1 MPALS
6 ARDRA
11 ILEFAC
17 CTFYLQTKPGTDEPA
32 AQPAAQLEMLPPSGM
47 ADAADDG
54 GYDDDFGLEADDTTT
69 TVPTSTHDDAPT
81 NSLDVDAE
89 TPPEAP
95 PSVLAEALMEMAGT
109 LLYADPGS
117 IVVREHLIASLAHLA
132 FKTTARGLRPTN
144 DCETIVR
151 FWCNCVSMGLRGE
164 YDDMGAWSTNW
175 LWVLRCADLLLLNVA
190 SLGLESAAWRT
201 SIVRALDGI
210 SQACLGTQD
219 KVIGKAIFDWVM
231 ELAQAL

>member
-17 CTFYLQTKPGTDEPA
+17 CTFYLQTKPAADEPA
-32 AQPAAQLEMLPPSGM
+32 APPESLPPTDM
-47 ADAADDG
+47 AGAADDDG
-54 GYDDDFGLEADDTTT
+54 NDDDFGLEADDAIDDATA
-69 TVPTSTHDDAPT
+69 TVPSSTHSAPA
-81 NSLDVDAE
+81 NSLHIDAE

-117 IVVREHLIASLAHLA
+117 VVVREHLIASLAHLA

-164 YDDMGAWSTNW
+164 YDHMGAWSTNW

-190 SLGLESAAWRT
+190 PMGLESAAWRT

-210 SQACLGTQD
+210 SQACLGTQN